1 MKSTQDGF
9 ALVLCWPEK
18 KCLRVYSWYDH
29 LMKLAGVMKNDVY
42 AVGHSAVV
50 LVNADGDCHYFDFGR
65 YGTPIAFGRVRD
77 DISDPF
83 LTIDVKADVKHSRIT
98 NIDAILDNIQQIEE
112 TECDG
117 KLMTAALP
125 IDFKSTYTQ
134 AKQLQDKGLLPYG
147 PFVLNGTNCSRFVR
161 NLMMNGQLSPVQK
174 FKLKYPYMITP
185 SPVYLVK
192 TIGVDAVAESTG
204 TESATLD
211 LEYA

>member
-1 MKSTQDGF
+1 MIFQTLF
-9 ALVLCWPEK
+9 
-18 KCLRVYSWYDH
+18 
-29 LMKLAGVMKNDVY
+29 
-42 AVGHSAVV
+42 
-50 LVNADGDCHYFDFGR
+50 
-65 YGTPIAFGRVRD
+65 
-77 DISDPF
+77 
-83 LTIDVKADVKHSRIT
+83 
-98 NIDAILDNIQQIEE
+98 IDAILDNIQQIEE

-134 AKQLQDKGLLPYG
+134 AKQLQDKGLVPYG

>member
-1 MKSTQDGF
+1 MGSTQDGF

-18 KCLRVYSWYDH
+18 KCLRAYSWYDH
-29 LMKLAGVMKNDVY
+29 LMKLTGVMKNDVY
-42 AVGHSAVV
+42 AVGHSAIV

-83 LTIDVKADVKHSRIT
+83 LTIDVKADIKHGRIT

-125 IDFKSTYTQ
+125 VDFKAAYNQ
-134 AKQLQDKGLLPYG
+134 AKQLQDKGLVPYG
-147 PFVLNGTNCSRFVR
+147 PFILKGTNCSRFVR
-161 NLMMNGQLSPVQK
+161 NLMMNGRLTPVQK
-174 FKLKYPYMITP
+174 LKLKYPYMITP
-185 SPVYLVK
+185 SPLYLVK
-192 TIGVDAVAESTG
+192 TIGIDAIAASTE
-204 TESATLD
+204 TETATLD